1 MEKKKI
7 LHLHLQDGMKN
18 KFTLL
23 TFLSEGSILHRLYSG
38 WGSSGAPNS
47 LSNLGCTLPV
57 EPDDDETQSMFA
69 NRVIRI
75 IDERSTKHVVKK
87 VSTDVKFA

>member
-23 TFLSEGSILHRLYSG
+23 TFLSEGSILYRLYSG

-47 LSNLGCTLPV
+47 MSNL
-57 EPDDDETQSMFA
+57 
-69 NRVIRI
+69 
-75 IDERSTKHVVKK
+75 
-87 VSTDVKFA
+87 